1 MLARPIASEHA
12 KTAEVVDTFRVANSW
27 IESSIYP
34 MRMVRSELLGKLR
47 SSKAKG
53 ITAARVKR
61 MSSIRRKLAGGRV
74 TLYQMQDIAGCRAIL
89 NDADDFERVLYPYLN
104 GLSRYRVLDDDD
116 HVAAPKASGYRSR
129 HLILKFEDEAHPGFD
144 RHFVEVQLRT
154 LLQHSWATAVE
165 AVGLVRGEDLKGG
178 RGSPDWLR
186 LFQIMAG
193 EMAEDEGAPPV
204 PGVSQDRALRRDEL
218 NHLNSSIGAVK
229 MLESYN
235 QAIKYTETLKTTSA
249 DYYLIQFDTQRMSVD
264 VAPFRSSRAG
274 AEGYASA
281 QLDPRFNSVLVE
293 VDRVAD
299 LREAYPNYFLDVGA
313 FTRRLRRALHKEAAG
328 KHFDADWFKDWIE
341 RVRKPD

>member
-193 EMAEDEGAPPV
+193 EMAEDEGGPPV

-249 DYYLIQFDTQRMSVD
+249 DYYLIQFDTQSR
-264 VAPFRSSRAG
+264 FRNSR
-274 AEGYASA
+274 
-281 QLDPRFNSVLVE
+281 
-293 VDRVAD
+293 
-299 LREAYPNYFLDVGA
+299 
-313 FTRRLRRALHKEAAG
+313 
-328 KHFDADWFKDWIE
+328 
-341 RVRKPD
+341 